1 MDKEGSPIEA
11 VEVKRRIK
19 SRVEE
24 GLDMSH
30 YLKDEEI
37 RSLID
42 RCILAETRED
52 RISLKD
58 KLLIRNELFN
68 SLRRL
73 DVLTDF
79 LEDPEISE
87 IMLVGT
93 GTIFVE
99 KKGRIIATDRHFEN
113 AERLKGVIQRIVAD
127 CDRKVNEAEP
137 IVDARLKDGSRVN
150 VVLDPVSLDGPAL
163 TIRRFPD
170 RELDMDALAELGS
183 FDPPM
188 KKIFEALVLGKYN
201 MLISGGTGSGKTTF
215 LNALSGYIPKD
226 ERIITI
232 EDSAELRI
240 RGVKNLVRLE
250 TRNKSSAGEHQIT
263 IRDLI
268 KTSLRMRPDRL
279 IVGEVRDASACDMLQ
294 AMNTGQ
300 DGLTSC
306 RRFLGL
312 KTIGFVGYI
321 YLEFWKSIIK
331 IRKKI
336 MKEDAFMDFEDMVKL
351 IEAYDAISK
360 INGFVIALTGGREIS
375 GEGYKQIHNVLD
387 VLYKHSQYGDY
398 SDINYS
404 SFIEIIEKNSLTAE
418 EKCKLLML

>member
-294 AMNTGQ
+294 AMNTGH
-300 DGLTSC
+300 DGSMSTAHANSAYDMLDRLATMVLT
-306 RRFLGL
+306 GMD
-312 KTIGFVGYI
+312 IPM
-321 YLEFWKSIIK
+321 EA
-331 IRKKI
+331 IRKQIAGAIDIVIHLGRLKDKSRRVLSI
-336 MKEDAFMDFEDMVKL
+336 SEVNGVKANEIVLSTLYEFTATGEEDGRIKGRMVKINDL
-351 IEAYDAISK
+351 MHTFKLEAQ
-360 INGFVIALTGGREIS
+360 G
-375 GEGYKQIHNVLD
+375 VLS
-387 VLYKHSQYGDY
+387 LYKEGDG
-398 SDINYS
+398 
-404 SFIEIIEKNSLTAE
+404 
-418 EKCKLLML
+418 KLEQL

>member
-1 MDKEGSPIEA
+1 
-11 VEVKRRIK
+11 
-19 SRVEE
+19 
-24 GLDMSH
+24 MSH
-30 YLKDEEI
+30 FLTDEEI
-37 RSLID
+37 RALID
-42 RCILAETRED
+42 RCILAETREEKLAL
-52 RISLKD
+52 RE

-93 GTIFVE
+93 GPIFIE
-99 KKGRIIATDRHFEN
+99 KKGRIIATDRHFESN
-113 AERLKGVIQRIVAD
+113 DRLKGVIQRIVAD

-170 RELDMDALAELGS
+170 RELDMEALAQLGS
-183 FDPPM
+183 FDAPM

-201 MLISGGTGSGKTTF
+201 LLISGSTGSGKTTF

-232 EDSAELRI
+232 EDSAELQI
-240 RGVKNLVRLE
+240 RGVKNIVRLE
-250 TRNKSSAGEHQIT
+250 TRNKSSSGEHQIT

-294 AMNTGQ
+294 AMNTGH
-300 DGLTSC
+300 DGSMSTAHANSAHDMLDRLSTMVLT
-306 RRFLGL
+306 GMD
-312 KTIGFVGYI
+312 IPM
-321 YLEFWKSIIK
+321 EA
-331 IRKKI
+331 IRKQIAGAIDIVIHLGRLRDRSRRVLNISEVNGVKANEI
-336 MKEDAFMDFEDMVKL
+336 VLSTLYEFSAGGEEDGRIKGRMVKINDL
-351 IEAYDAISK
+351 ANTFKLEAQGVLSLY
-360 INGFVIALTGGREIS
+360 RE
-375 GEGYKQIHNVLD
+375 GERELEQ
-387 VLYKHSQYGDY
+387 
-398 SDINYS
+398 
-404 SFIEIIEKNSLTAE
+404 F
-418 EKCKLLML
+418 

>member
-1 MDKEGSPIEA
+1 METDIKG
-11 VEVKRRIK
+11 RIRHK
-19 SRVEE
+19 VEE

-42 RCILAETRED
+42 RCILAETRD
-52 RISLKD
+52 NRLSLKE
-58 KLLIRNELFN
+58 KLKIRNELFN

-73 DVLTDF
+73 DVITDF
-79 LEDPEISE
+79 LEDPEVSE

-93 GTIFVE
+93 GTIFIE
-99 KKGRIIATDRHFEN
+99 KKGRILATDRHFESN
-113 AERLKGVIQRIVAD
+113 ERLKGVIQRIVAD

-170 RELDMDALAELGS
+170 RELDMDALAEIGS
-183 FDPPM
+183 FDEPM
-188 KKIFEALVLGKYN
+188 KKIFRALGLGRYN

-250 TRNKSSAGEHQIT
+250 TRNKSSSGEHQIT

-279 IVGEVRDASACDMLQ
+279 IVGEVRDAAASDMLQ
-294 AMNTGQ
+294 AMNTGH
-300 DGLTSC
+300 DGSMSTAHANSAYDMLERLGTMVLT
-306 RRFLGL
+306 GMD
-312 KTIGFVGYI
+312 IPM
-321 YLEFWKSIIK
+321 EA
-331 IRKKI
+331 IRKQIAGAIDIVIHLGRLRDKSRRVLSVSEVNGVKNNEI
-336 MKEDAFMDFEDMVKL
+336 VLNTLYEFTAKGEEDGRIRGRMVKINDL
-351 IEAYDAISK
+351 VNTFKLEAQGVLELFMEGD
-360 INGFVIALTGGREIS
+360 REL
-375 GEGYKQIHNVLD
+375 EQL
-387 VLYKHSQYGDY
+387 
-398 SDINYS
+398 
-404 SFIEIIEKNSLTAE
+404 
-418 EKCKLLML
+418 